1 MNRGDSDMT
10 YKNPYM
16 GEQTWPEVN
25 ILETLRQRN
34 PLVVCITND
43 VVRTSYRCITCDERV

>member
-25 ILETLRQRN
+25 ILETLRQRILLLCVLPMMWCG
-34 PLVVCITND
+34 PLRLMV
-43 VVRTSYRCITCDERV
+43 Y